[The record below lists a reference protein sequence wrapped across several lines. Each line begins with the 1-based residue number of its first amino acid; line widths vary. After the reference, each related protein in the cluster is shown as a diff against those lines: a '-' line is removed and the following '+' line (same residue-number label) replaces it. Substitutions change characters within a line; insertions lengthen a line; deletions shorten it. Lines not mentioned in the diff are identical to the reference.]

1 MVTTAI
7 QAYSRHNGKRAKNKY
22 KKPSN
27 CRGAN
32 FSRLAY
38 KRLLYDEQ
46 RQKEKEG
53 NPGRRKNTCENIGAN
68 RTTSSLL

>member
-7 QAYSRHNGKRAKNKY
+7 QAYSRYNGKRAKNK
-22 KKPSN
+22 KPSN
-27 CRGAN
+27 CRGDN

-53 NPGRRKNTCENIGAN
+53 NPGRRKNTCENIGTN
-68 RTTSSLL
+68 RTTNSLL